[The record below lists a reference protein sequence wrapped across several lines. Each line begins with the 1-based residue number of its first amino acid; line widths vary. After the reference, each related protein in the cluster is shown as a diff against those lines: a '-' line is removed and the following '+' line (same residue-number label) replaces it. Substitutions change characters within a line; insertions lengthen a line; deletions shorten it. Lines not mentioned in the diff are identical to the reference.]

1 MKKKILY
8 LVGGIVFLIGAC
20 TPIEDRQV
28 AGPVVPATDF
38 KYTITNDASNDY
50 ILYLENKT
58 PGVMF
63 SWDYGW
69 GVTRKQN
76 DTVRML
82 VPGTYKIRIAA
93 TTAGGIVTDS
103 TTVTVTK
110 SDPTAFQEPEWQM
123 LTNMTLGKTWIWD
136 DTKPSP
142 FGTGGFK
149 GCTEP
154 CWWKL
159 SMADLNG
166 RSVGSDEMK
175 FDLNGGR
182 NLTLTAASVPSA
194 GVIKGTFDLIMGDIV
209 APGWDIGKLTVTN
222 TSIINGILI
231 DQGNA
236 RIETFN
242 LLKLTNTELV
252 MAAPEPGVGAWGN
265 GWIWL
270 FKPKSK

>member
-1 MKKKILY
+1 MKKKILC

-38 KYTITNDASNDY
+38 MYTITNDASNDY
-50 ILYLENKT
+50 ILYLDNKT

-76 DTVRML
+76 DTVRIL
-82 VPGTYKIRIAA
+82 VPGTYTVNITA
-93 TTAGGIVTDS
+93 TTAGGLVTD
-103 TTVTVTK
+103 TKTVTVTK

-166 RSVGSDEMK
+166 RSVGSDAVSYTHLRAHE
-175 FDLNGGR
+175 
-182 NLTLTAASVPSA
+182 
-194 GVIKGTFDLIMGDIV
+194 
-209 APGWDIGKLTVTN
+209 
-222 TSIINGILI
+222 
-231 DQGNA
+231 
-236 RIETFN
+236 
-242 LLKLTNTELV
+242 
-252 MAAPEPGVGAWGN
+252 
-265 GWIWL
+265 
-270 FKPKSK
+270 